1 MSVNECSTLG
11 GVSLDQA
18 ASLVA
23 AGVCAYEVV
32 TTTTVSPLSAP
43 SNFSSSG
50 MVAAASCYN
59 NVSFS
64 QSMYL
69 QSLLFGI
76 LWRADNS
83 ATGVADTH
91 CGLVQ
96 YQSVTCSQ
104 HGVGYAVTFTWCGA
118 WPQKWSTYAYTY
130 VNYGSNFTVSV
141 LANGVPISFDH
152 GLREGYN
159 PYNNTNY
166 NFFSW

>member
-1 MSVNECSTLG
+1 
-11 GVSLDQA
+11 
-18 ASLVA
+18 
-23 AGVCAYEVV
+23 
-32 TTTTVSPLSAP
+32 
-43 SNFSSSG
+43 
-50 MVAAASCYN
+50 
-59 NVSFS
+59 
-64 QSMYL
+64 MYL